1 MDDGRGVDGFEKL
14 VDAALPS
21 VVSEVVTQK
30 AGSVYR
36 AVLARVERPLLR
48 HALLLSGGNQ
58 LRAARLLGLNRNT
71 LRKRLRTLGLAAPAP
86 EGRTPAR
93 SSSPR

>member
-1 MDDGRGVDGFEKL
+1 MDDGRGVDGFEQL

-48 HALLLSGGNQ
+48 HVLLLSGGNQ

-71 LRKRLRTLGLAAPAP
+71 LRKRLRALGLAAPAP

-93 SSSPR
+93 SPSPR

>member
-48 HALLLSGGNQ
+48 HVLLLSGGNQ
-58 LRAARLLGLNRNT
+58 LRACLLYT
-71 LRKRLRTLGLAAPAP
+71 SP
-86 EGRTPAR
+86 
-93 SSSPR
+93 SPRD